1 MDNLAHALVGA
12 ALMRAITDRHVPRAA
27 LIGIVA
33 ANVPDLTEL
42 LIGLP
47 GTRADYLVLHRGITH
62 SLVGVALQI
71 VGFTL
76 LIGAGW
82 RAARWILGRHGRA
95 IAVPAWGWLAAGI
108 GAAVLS
114 HVYLDWQGSY
124 GWRPFLPW
132 SGTWYYLDWVAI
144 VDPFFWLV
152 PLVALAWGAERHWTP
167 LAAALAVGG
176 TITLFVIRAHDLIA
190 TWVLLVYGIVCVVG
204 AVGWIR
210 YWFGPVGRQRAAAL
224 ALLLLA
230 VYTGAQGVV
239 AAGRKRE
246 IREVAQRRFGPRASW
261 AALTN
266 VGRPFTW
273 EAIYAGADTIAGDD
287 WRLPRHLRAREVQRA
302 ITQTHE
308 GRAMA
313 QFARFLAAE
322 VDTSNA
328 TVFLF
333 DARYARGS
341 RDGWAVVKVRME

>member
-12 ALMRAITDRHVPRAA
+12 ALMRAVADRHVPRAA
-27 LIGIVA
+27 TIGIVA
-33 ANVPDLTEL
+33 ANAPDLSEL

-62 SLVGVALQI
+62 SLIGGVVEI
-71 VGFTL
+71 VGLTL

-82 RAARWILGRHGRA
+82 RAARWFLGRHGRA
-95 IAVPAWGWLAAGI
+95 VAVPAWGWLAAGI
-108 GAAVLS
+108 GAAILS
-114 HVYLDWQGSY
+114 HLYMDWQGSY

-167 LAAALAVGG
+167 LAAVLVVGS
-176 TITLFVIRAHDLIA
+176 TITFFLVRSHDLVAAWVFIA
-190 TWVLLVYGIVCVVG
+190 CAMVYVVA
-204 AVGWIR
+204 AVGWIG
-210 YWFGPVGRQRAAAL
+210 YWFGPVGRQRAATL
-224 ALLLLA
+224 ALLLLVA
-230 VYTGAQGVV
+230 YAGAQAVV

-246 IREVAQRRFGPRASW
+246 IRQVAQRRFGGAASW

-266 VGRPFTW
+266 IGHPFTW
-273 EAIYAGADTIAGDD
+273 EAIYASADTVAGDD
-287 WRLPRHLRAREVQRA
+287 WQLPRHLRGREVQRA
-302 ITQTHE
+302 ITQTRD

-322 VDTSNA
+322 VDTSSA
-328 TVFLF
+328 TIYLR
-333 DARYARGS
+333 DARYARVS
-341 RDGWAVVKVRME
+341 RDGWAVVKVRMD